1 MSIRLD
7 FTASNALT
15 GISLIGGA
23 AHVMLYMNGFWNNEF
38 WITAIGV
45 VLIPLLIKKQLR
57 GKKLSSLK
65 KTKKSKINSKN
76 EKNDLFAKIEGHCK
90 VCGKP
95 LDKKMLDFCSQNCNF
110 EYYLNSQSKN
120 LQEEIESQPFQKE
133 RTFLISDSNA

>member
-1 MSIRLD
+1 MNL
-7 FTASNALT
+7 TASNALA

-23 AHVMLYMNGFWNNEF
+23 AHVMLYMDGFWINEF

-57 GKKLSSLK
+57 GRKLSSLK
-65 KTKKSKINSKN
+65 KTKKSKINPEN

-90 VCGKP
+90 VCGRP

-120 LQEEIESQPFQKE
+120 LLEEIESQPFQKE